1 MIKRKRRDTVKKIN
15 SIAILFIF
23 ILSLSTCACTKR
35 NTEDISNDTNQNNN
49 ISQNT
54 NENQKLSKEE
64 YKKLLV
70 KNYEKYISPI
80 DIRDE
85 KLDDILDKNNNLNNE
100 ELIANYKNLL
110 SDSKNNV
117 KSFEDSIKKVK
128 VEDSNIQNLNDEL
141 VSNLNKVIEDITI
154 KEDSLNSISD
164 DLINGDKNI
173 LINYLDDELG
183 KDTQNEESLD
193 RTFDQLESLLGIKF
207 E

>member
-1 MIKRKRRDTVKKIN
+1 MKKIN
-15 SIAILFIF
+15 GIAILFIF

-35 NTEDISNDTNQNNN
+35 NTEDISKDINQNNS

-64 YKKLLV
+64 YKNLLV
-70 KNYEKYISPI
+70 KNYEKYLTPI

-85 KLDDILDKNNNLNNE
+85 KLDDIIDKNNNLDNE

-110 SDSKNNV
+110 SDSKNNI
-117 KSFEDSIKKVK
+117 KSFEDSINKVK
-128 VEDSNIQNLNDEL
+128 IEDSNVQNLNDKL

-164 DLINGDKNI
+164 DLINGDKNV
-173 LINYLDDELG
+173 LINYLDDELD
-183 KDTQNEESLD
+183 KDNQNEESLD
-193 RTFDQLESLLGIKF
+193 KTFDQLESLLGIKF

>member
-1 MIKRKRRDTVKKIN
+1 MKKIN

>member
-1 MIKRKRRDTVKKIN
+1 MKKIN

-54 NENQKLSKEE
+54 NENQKLSIEE

-70 KNYEKYISPI
+70 QNYEKYISPI

>member
-1 MIKRKRRDTVKKIN
+1 MKKIN
-15 SIAILFIF
+15 GIAILFIF

-35 NTEDISNDTNQNNN
+35 NTEDISKDINQNNS

-64 YKKLLV
+64 YKNLLV
-70 KNYEKYISPI
+70 KNYEKYLTPI

-85 KLDDILDKNNNLNNE
+85 KLDDIIDKNNNLDNE

-110 SDSKNNV
+110 SDSKNNI
-117 KSFEDSIKKVK
+117 KSFEDSINNVK
-128 VEDSNIQNLNDEL
+128 IEDSNIQNLNDKL

-164 DLINGDKNI
+164 DLINGDKNV
-173 LINYLDDELG
+173 LINYLDDELD
-183 KDTQNEESLD
+183 KDNKNEESLD
-193 RTFDQLESLLGIKF
+193 KTFDQLESLLGIKF

>member
-1 MIKRKRRDTVKKIN
+1 MKKIN
-15 SIAILFIF
+15 GIAILFIF

-35 NTEDISNDTNQNNN
+35 NTEDISKDINQNNS

-64 YKKLLV
+64 YKNLLV
-70 KNYEKYISPI
+70 KNYEKYLTPI

-85 KLDDILDKNNNLNNE
+85 KLDHIIDKNNNLDNE

-110 SDSKNNV
+110 SDSKNNI
-117 KSFEDSIKKVK
+117 KSFEDSINKVK
-128 VEDSNIQNLNDEL
+128 IEDSNVQNLNDKL

-164 DLINGDKNI
+164 DLINGDKNV
-173 LINYLDDELG
+173 LINYLDDELD
-183 KDTQNEESLD
+183 KDNQNEESLD
-193 RTFDQLESLLGIKF
+193 KTFDQLESLLGIKF

>member
-1 MIKRKRRDTVKKIN
+1 MKKIN

-141 VSNLNKVIEDITI
+141 VSNWNKVIEDITI

>member
-1 MIKRKRRDTVKKIN
+1 MKKIN

-35 NTEDISNDTNQNNN
+35 NTEDISKDTNQNNN

-110 SDSKNNV
+110 SDSKNNI
-117 KSFEDSIKKVK
+117 KSFEDSINNVK
-128 VEDSNIQNLNDEL
+128 IEDSNIQNLNDKL

-164 DLINGDKNI
+164 DLINGDKNV
-173 LINYLDDELG
+173 LINYLDDELD
-183 KDTQNEESLD
+183 KDNKNEESLD
-193 RTFDQLESLLGIKF
+193 KTFDQLESLLGIKF

>member
-1 MIKRKRRDTVKKIN
+1 MKKIN

-35 NTEDISNDTNQNNN
+35 NTEDISNDTNQNNS

>member
-1 MIKRKRRDTVKKIN
+1 MKKIN

-70 KNYEKYISPI
+70 KYYEKYISPI

>member
-1 MIKRKRRDTVKKIN
+1 MKKIN

-80 DIRDE
+80 DIRNE

-183 KDTQNEESLD
+183 KDAQNEESLD

>member
-1 MIKRKRRDTVKKIN
+1 MKKIN

-85 KLDDILDKNNNLNNE
+85 KLDDILYKNNNLNNE

>member
-1 MIKRKRRDTVKKIN
+1 MKKIN
-15 SIAILFIF
+15 GIAILFIF

-35 NTEDISNDTNQNNN
+35 NTEDISKDINQNNS

-80 DIRDE
+80 DIRNE

-100 ELIANYKNLL
+100 ELITNYKSLL

-183 KDTQNEESLD
+183 KDAQNEESLD

>member
-1 MIKRKRRDTVKKIN
+1 MKKIN
-15 SIAILFIF
+15 GIAILFIF

-80 DIRDE
+80 DIRNE

-100 ELIANYKNLL
+100 ELITNYKSLL

-183 KDTQNEESLD
+183 KDAQNEESLD

>member
-1 MIKRKRRDTVKKIN
+1 MKKIN

-141 VSNLNKVIEDITI
+141 VLNLNKVIEDITI

>member
-1 MIKRKRRDTVKKIN
+1 MKKIN

-35 NTEDISNDTNQNNN
+35 NTEDISKDSNQNNS

-64 YKKLLV
+64 YKNLLA
-70 KNYEKYISPI
+70 KNYEKYLTPI

-85 KLDDILDKNNNLNNE
+85 KLDDIIDKNNNLDNE

-110 SDSKNNV
+110 SDSKNNI
-117 KSFEDSIKKVK
+117 KSFEDSINKVK
-128 VEDSNIQNLNDEL
+128 IEDSNVQNLNDKL

-164 DLINGDKNI
+164 DLINGDKNV
-173 LINYLDDELG
+173 LINYLDNELD
-183 KDTQNEESLD
+183 KDTKNEESLD
-193 RTFDQLESLLGIKF
+193 KTFNQLESLLGIKF

>member
-1 MIKRKRRDTVKKIN
+1 MKKIN

-141 VSNLNKVIEDITI
+141 VLNLNKVIEDITI

-193 RTFDQLESLLGIKF
+193 RTFD
-207 E
+207 

>member
-1 MIKRKRRDTVKKIN
+1 MKKIN
-15 SIAILFIF
+15 GIAIIFIF

-64 YKKLLV
+64 YKNLLV
-70 KNYEKYISPI
+70 KNYEKYLTPI

-85 KLDDILDKNNNLNNE
+85 KLDDIIDKNNNLDNE

-110 SDSKNNV
+110 SDSKNNI
-117 KSFEDSIKKVK
+117 KSFEDSINNVK
-128 VEDSNIQNLNDEL
+128 IEDSNIQNLNDKL

>member
-1 MIKRKRRDTVKKIN
+1 MKKIN

-85 KLDDILDKNNNLNNE
+85 KLDDILNKNNNLNNE

>member
-1 MIKRKRRDTVKKIN
+1 MKKIN

-80 DIRDE
+80 DIRNE

>member
-1 MIKRKRRDTVKKIN
+1 MKKIN

-110 SDSKNNV
+110 SDSKNNI
-117 KSFEDSIKKVK
+117 KSFEDSINNVK
-128 VEDSNIQNLNDEL
+128 IEDSNIQNLNDKL

-164 DLINGDKNI
+164 DLINGDKNV
-173 LINYLDDELG
+173 LINYLDDELD
-183 KDTQNEESLD
+183 KDNKNEESLD

>member
-1 MIKRKRRDTVKKIN
+1 MKKIN

-183 KDTQNEESLD
+183 KDTPNEESLD

>member
-1 MIKRKRRDTVKKIN
+1 MKKIN

-183 KDTQNEESLD
+183 KYTQNEESLD

>member
-1 MIKRKRRDTVKKIN
+1 MKKIN

-54 NENQKLSKEE
+54 NENKKLSKEE

-141 VSNLNKVIEDITI
+141 VLNLNKVIEDITI